1 VQRGCRG
8 FRRARDERGNALV
21 EAVII
26 LPLLMLLTFGCIEFG
41 IGFSQKGGLESVA
54 RSGARV
60 GATLTDDD
68 NTAAGGIYPAP
79 HTQIGIDTMTAVN
92 DALGETS
99 LPELNH
105 LFVYKIDGSSGTSSY
120 SSGACSDPSS
130 CMSFDYDGTQFVY
143 AGGSW
148 DKGLRDA
155 CTSGQQDRIGVT
167 LQGTFHFLSGLV
179 GSGTIGLDESSVLQL
194 EPTNCA

>member
-1 VQRGCRG
+1 VHRERWAL
-8 FRRARDERGNALV
+8 RRARDERGNALV

-26 LPLLMLLTFGCIEFG
+26 IPLLMLLTFGCIEFG

-54 RSGARV
+54 RSGARI

-68 NTAAGGIYPAP
+68 NAAAGGIYPAP
-79 HTQIGIDTMTAVN
+79 HTQIGIDTMSAVN

-120 SSGACSDPSS
+120 SSGSCTSATT

-148 DKGLRDA
+148 DKTLRDA

-167 LQGTFHFLSGLV
+167 IQGTFHFLTGLV
-179 GSGTIGLDESSVLQL
+179 GSGNIALNETSVLQL
-194 EPTNCA
+194 EPTNC